1 MAFTSVIK
9 GLHTN
14 SLYLL
19 NLFLSRW
26 AWKAWMCSDWRSRNW
41 ERSRRVS
48 AETAD
53 LLKTGGLQLHR
64 VEGGW
69 GERDSVSAVTFQQT
83 NLDHHGLPFAALSTL
98 SQPRHKASRLERT
111 SHSSHNH
118 LCLATKRSEMS
129 NRSTRAKA
137 WDEEDGC
144 FWRMFAGALL

>member
-14 SLYLL
+14 SLYGL

-26 AWKAWMCSDWRSRNW
+26 AWKRSDWWSRNW
-41 ERSRRVS
+41 ERSCRVS

-69 GERDSVSAVTFQQT
+69 GWTGTACRPWHFSKQTSIITGSVSQLFLCWVNRAAELPNASGPHIRVTITFVWPQNAVKCQT
-83 NLDHHGLPFAALSTL
+83 GARE
-98 SQPRHKASRLERT
+98 QRLEMRRT
-111 SHSSHNH
+111 AVSVG
-118 LCLATKRSEMS
+118 CLLELYS
-129 NRSTRAKA
+129 N
-137 WDEEDGC
+137 
-144 FWRMFAGALL
+144 